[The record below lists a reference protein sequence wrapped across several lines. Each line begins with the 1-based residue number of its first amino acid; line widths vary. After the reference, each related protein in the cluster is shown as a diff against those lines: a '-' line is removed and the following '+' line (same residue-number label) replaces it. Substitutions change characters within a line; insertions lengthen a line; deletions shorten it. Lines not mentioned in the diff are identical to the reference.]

1 MHTISTI
8 IGVFHVGFQG
18 VLPTPSVKA
27 GGQATPTRMHV
38 ISVITN
44 VIDGGFDAWFGKL
57 PPTQPTTTGW
67 GVRPYAHPSII
78 NFP

>member
-1 MHTISTI
+1 MIVDLVD
-8 IGVFHVGFQG
+8 GGFQG
-18 VLPTPSVKA
+18 VLPTPSAKD
-27 GGQATPTRMHV
+27 GGQAAPTRMHV

-44 VIDGGFDAWFGKL
+44 VIDSGFDAWFGKL
-57 PPTQPTTTGW
+57 PPTQPTTTGR